1 MIGPYNEDF
10 IADFQ
15 RTLMLS
21 PFHRWLR
28 LKAIMVTREQIEI
41 ALPWRE
47 EFVANTA
54 IEATH
59 GGVLA
64 ALIDLTGLYAI
75 RAAGGIVNAT
85 ADLRVDYH
93 RPATRGTVHARG
105 TVVKLGRRISTA
117 DVRVT
122 DGGHV
127 LVASGRGAY
136 LAQ

>member
-1 MIGPYNEDF
+1 
-10 IADFQ
+10 
-15 RTLMLS
+15 MLS